1 MNKTYIIPFII
12 LTLALSGCSL
22 GLQEMSRVK
31 YTCQTN
37 PTGITTTAVS
47 NSYDVKLALTGT
59 TTDIAEVVW
68 TVSKGASTQSQTVKS
83 IPFGNTFSLSTSGTY
98 AVSAM
103 VKNICGETSTFQTTY
118 GVNCPQVSGI
128 AIGTGSA
135 FLSASLALNGTSR
148 ELGEI
153 SKVEW
158 SVAQNGIAVYSS
170 TQTTG
175 SFSVS
180 TPSLSAY
187 EGVFVVTAKV
197 TSACDGTYTRTRN
210 FEIKKEYKLLEGV
223 IEAGAGC
230 QGNSSGCAYSTQ
242 LNFIADTDTR
252 LMPETLKLE
261 SSTVIGGPGVRSCA
275 FQWSQVETGGFIKK
289 MVGSAYS
296 IDGNSGNTQ
305 GQTRYRYTVRQ
316 VKETLVGI

>member
-1 MNKTYIIPFII
+1 MNKITYLIPFII
-12 LTLALSGCSL
+12 LTIILSGCL
-22 GLQEMSRVK
+22 DRQ
-31 YTCQTN
+31 YTCHAP
-37 PTGITTTAVS
+37 PTGIIATAVS
-47 NSYDVKLALTGT
+47 NLYDVKLALEGT
-59 TTDIAEVVW
+59 STDIAEVVW
-68 TVSKGASTQSQTVKS
+68 TVSKGASTQSQTIKS
-83 IPFGNTFSLSTSGTY
+83 SPWNGTFSLNASGTY

-103 VKNICGETSTFQTTY
+103 VKNTCGEASILQTTY
-118 GVNCPQVSGI
+118 SVNCPQVSGI

-135 FLSASLALNGTSR
+135 FLSATLALNGTSR

-158 SVAQNGIAVYSS
+158 SVVLNGITVYSR
-170 TQTTG
+170 TQTAG
-175 SFSVS
+175 PFSVS

-197 TSACDGTYTRTRN
+197 ISACDGTYTRTGSFN
-210 FEIKKEYKLLEGV
+210 IKKEYKLLEGV

-230 QGNSSGCAYSTQ
+230 QGNSAGCAYSTQ

-261 SSTVIGGPGVRSCA
+261 SSTVIGGPGVRNCA
-275 FQWSQVETGGFIKK
+275 FQWSQVETGGFVKK

-296 IDGNSGNTQ
+296 IDGNSGHTQ

-316 VKETLVGI
+316 VKETLTGI